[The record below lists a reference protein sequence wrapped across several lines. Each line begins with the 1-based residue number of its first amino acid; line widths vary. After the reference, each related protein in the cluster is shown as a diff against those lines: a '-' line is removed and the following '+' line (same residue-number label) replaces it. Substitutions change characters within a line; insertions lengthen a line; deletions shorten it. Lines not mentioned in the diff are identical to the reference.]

1 MLQKKPKSFLILQGS
16 YSRFTRT
23 LAETLVN
30 RGHEIF
36 KIHFYGGDRYFWG
49 GSWRA
54 MDYRGRLED
63 LSEFYK
69 DIFNS
74 YGITDLILFGDCR
87 PVHSCAIKLA
97 EQFGLN
103 YYVLEEGYLRPHWIT
118 LEWGGMAGN
127 SRLST
132 LPQWYCDYAE
142 QLPQNTPQE
151 EIGDAMQIRVIND
164 LINSAGYY
172 ALSPWYRHYRTHRP
186 YGPAYEYAFWLK
198 RLTTRAADRKY
209 AANVTSKLIAQ
220 NEKYFVYPLQLDE
233 DVQIRMHS
241 PFGGTI
247 AAIEAVIRSFSLRA
261 PSDTKLL
268 LKNHPLDNGIIDYKK
283 LVKEAAERYDVAS
296 RILYIDGGD
305 LKLLK
310 KHALGVVLVNSTSG
324 LAALGSGHPVI
335 ALGKA
340 IYDLPGLT
348 FQGKLDDFWTSDF
361 QADRNILHAFQTVLF
376 HDVLVNGNFYTPHG
390 IQLAI
395 ANSLP
400 RLETP
405 GCPYDTVPPSP
416 WKNAPMPQRVVIP
429 AMSLQTD
436 DSPQSRTDSE
446 HTHERTRS

>member
-1 MLQKKPKSFLILQGS
+1 MLRKKPKSFLILQGS
-16 YSRFTRT
+16 YSRFTRA
-23 LAETLVN
+23 LAETLVD
-30 RGHEIF
+30 RGHEVF

-49 GSWRA
+49 GGWRA
-54 MDYRGRLED
+54 MDYRGRLQE
-63 LSEFYK
+63 LPEFYK
-69 DIFNS
+69 DIIAS
-74 YGITDLILFGDCR
+74 HSITDLILFGDCR
-87 PVHSCAIKLA
+87 PVHTCAIQLA
-97 EQFGLN
+97 EQSGLN

-132 LPQWYCDYAE
+132 LPQWYSDYAKL
-142 QLPQNTPQE
+142 LPQHALPE
-151 EIGDAMQIRVIND
+151 EIGDAMQTRVIND
-164 LINSAGYY
+164 LINTAGYY

-198 RLTTRAADRKY
+198 RLATRAADKKY
-209 AANVTSKLIAQ
+209 AANVAANLIAQ
-220 NEKYFVYPLQLDE
+220 QEKYFVYPLQLDE

-241 PFGGTI
+241 PFGGTV
-247 AAIEAVIRSFSLRA
+247 AAIEAVIRSFALHA

-283 LVKEAAERYDVAS
+283 AVQDAAARYDAAP

-348 FQGKLDDFWTSDF
+348 FQGKLDDYWTSDF
-361 QADRNILHAFQTVLF
+361 QADRQMLHAFQSVLF
-376 HDVLVNGNFYTPHG
+376 HDVLVNGNFYTQRG
-390 IQLAI
+390 IELAI
-395 ANSLP
+395 KNSLP
-400 RLETP
+400 RLEWT
-405 GCPYDTVPPSP
+405 GCPYGTVPPSP
-416 WKNAPMPQRVVIP
+416 WCDAPMPQRVVIP
-429 AMSLQTD
+429 GD
-436 DSPQSRTDSE
+436 DIRN
-446 HTHERTRS
+446 R